1 LGVFLC
7 AINLFTL
14 IIAFANKL
22 LQFLN
27 KSISIV
33 VTIPTFT
40 HLKINTMGNLLYLVA
55 VVLVILWVIGFLF
68 HGFGDV
74 GNIIHVL
81 LVIAVIAILLKV
93 IGRAA

>member
-1 LGVFLC
+1 MSIEKKYLH
-7 AINLFTL
+7 
-14 IIAFANKL
+14 
-22 LQFLN
+22 FLN
-27 KSISIV
+27 KTILFVLIHQHSIK
-33 VTIPTFT
+33 
-40 HLKINTMGNLLYLVA
+40 KINTMGNLLYLVA

-93 IGRAA
+93 IGRAT

>member
-1 LGVFLC
+1 MLSGFF
-7 AINLFTL
+7 FT
-14 IIAFANKL
+14 
-22 LQFLN
+22 
-27 KSISIV
+27 
-33 VTIPTFT
+33 TFKQNPVPCCYYFNIY
-40 HLKINTMGNLLYLVA
+40 LKINTMGNLLYLVA